1 MDDKLLIKGIIRNH
15 DPSFRALIEKY
26 KRLIFGSAYR
36 IVRNTSDAED
46 ICQEVFLEVFKSIHK
61 LRNEDDLS
69 GWLFKIAKNKSISLL
84 RKRNPAKAYTA
95 EDIHC
100 SITQNKINKI
110 YPEEDTPAMLMENDE
125 ARLVMFQAIDCLPDK
140 QKRVLLMHK
149 FEDYSQKEICEA
161 LNLSQASVE
170 SLIYRAK
177 SNLRKSL
184 YSYFKNQL
192 N

>member
-1 MDDKLLIKGIIRNH
+1 MNDKQLIKGIIRNH

-36 IVRNTSDAED
+36 IVGNTSDAED

-84 RKRNPAKAYTA
+84 RKRNPARAHTA

-100 SITQNKINKI
+100 SIVQNKISESHS
-110 YPEEDTPAMLMENDE
+110 EENTPARKMEDDE
-125 ARLVMFQAIDCLPDK
+125 ARQHLFQAIDCLPEK

-149 FEDYSQKEICEA
+149 FEDYSQKEICDA

-184 YSYFKNQL
+184 FSYFKNQL